1 MVPPLKPPSDPLPV
15 VRNVNIINVSG
26 KVQSVGDM
34 HGLKDSPIQNVIF
47 KNCKITA
54 QKGFIIEN
62 VEGLDL
68 SGLTLEVK
76 EGESVIYRDNK

>member
-1 MVPPLKPPSDPLPV
+1 
-15 VRNVNIINVSG
+15 
-26 KVQSVGDM
+26 
-34 HGLKDSPIQNVIF
+34 
-47 KNCKITA
+47 
-54 QKGFIIEN
+54 